1 MLLTASSANAQ
12 QSSTTGADSA
22 KRVDAIVGKMSLE
35 EKIDYIGG
43 TGLDGRAFTYYDVS
57 AKRWHAAPGNYS
69 VQIGSSS
76 EDIRLRSSI
85 NLTGEINLGIDQ

>member
-22 KRVDAIVGKMSLE
+22 KRVEVVGKMSLE

-69 VQIGSSS
+69 VQIGSSP